1 MSLEVTRDLVRQ
13 AAATWHDRLQ
23 DEQVG
28 AETRQACNQWL
39 SQSPQHRRA
48 YAAIGQTWSTL
59 RTGAREPEI
68 LALRHET
75 ALRLTRNTSRSLRL
89 LRFAAA
95 AGLVLALGSVLVML
109 SSQRSIFA
117 GVFEPGNGETERTYA
132 TTVGERLAV
141 TLRDGS
147 QVTLDTQSRLR
158 VAFSKRERTVELL
171 RGQALFEVAKDRS
184 RPFVVEAR
192 NQRLVALGTAFDV
205 RMDDSQLKVTMIEG
219 SVRVEHAMGTVPILT
234 AGEQLVVDAQS
245 DASVHPADPE
255 RATSWRRGQ
264 IIFDDERLANAVG
277 ELNRYSE
284 LKIVLADPT
293 LADLELSGA
302 FATGRPDV
310 FVEAITGYF
319 PIAVASRD
327 SQSIVLKAR

>member
-1 MSLEVTRDLVRQ
+1 MSPEARCDLVRQ
-13 AAATWHDRLQ
+13 AAATWHDRLR

-28 AETRQACNQWL
+28 EETRQTFNQWL
-39 SQSPQHRRA
+39 SQSLQHQCA
-48 YAAIGQTWSTL
+48 YAAIERTWSTL
-59 RTGAREPEI
+59 RTGAHEPEI

-75 ALRLTRNTSRSLRL
+75 ALRLTRDASRSLRV

-95 AGLVLALGSVLVML
+95 VGLVLVLGSVAVML
-109 SSQRSIFA
+109 SSPRSVLA
-117 GVFEPGNGETERTYA
+117 WVFEPLNVETGRTYT

-171 RGQALFEVAKDRS
+171 RGQALFEVAKDRN

-205 RMDDSQLKVTMIEG
+205 RMDDSQIKVTMIEG
-219 SVRVEHAMGTVPILT
+219 SVCVEHAMGAVPILT
-234 AGEQLVVDAQS
+234 AGQQLVVDAQS
-245 DASVHPADPE
+245 EASVHPADPE

-264 IIFDDERLANAVG
+264 IIFDDERLANAVR
-277 ELNRYSE
+277 EINRYSE

-310 FVEAITGYF
+310 FVEAITSYF
-319 PIAVASRD
+319 PVVVASHD